1 MKIITALLV
10 LATAVAA
17 GDSREDIDRKL
28 ETKVSLHLRGARLN
42 DAIDVLRSA
51 TGLNFVVAEGADRE
65 VSIVVTDLSAKS
77 VLGLLLRPRELTAV
91 FENGAVVIRNQKC
104 LAGGAVLRVYD
115 VRAAMMKI
123 RDFPGAR
130 LELNGPGASFG
141 IG

>member
-1 MKIITALLV
+1 MTALLL
-10 LATAVAA
+10 LAAAAAA
-17 GDSREDIDRKL
+17 GDSREEIDRKL

-65 VSIVVTDLSAKS
+65 IGIVVADLSAKS
-77 VLGLLLRPRELTAV
+77 VLSLLLRPRELTAV

-104 LAGGAVLRVYD
+104 LAGDAVLRVYD

-130 LELNGPGASFG
+130 LELRGPGAAFG